1 MQEERAA
8 REAAEARADAAHA
21 EAGQEIAALRDSLG
35 AESAQQAAARES
47 VEKELEEL
55 KVALAQARTATDAVR
70 AQLTAEKIQAQQRTA
85 GFEKTKQEIEV
96 PHCVCGSAFCYL
108 HVYAVPHSYNVVC

>member
-21 EAGQEIAALRDSLG
+21 EADQEIAALRDSLG
-35 AESAQQAAARES
+35 VKSAQQTAAREA

-96 PHCVCGSAFCYL
+96 P
-108 HVYAVPHSYNVVC
+108 